1 MSERN
6 PLDDY
11 AEIQGAVGN
20 AEPGRMSA
28 RNPLDGYGLDD
39 YEWDEGKRRENR
51 DKHAIDFAEIRGFD
65 WGSAVYN
72 SSPRHGEHRWMAT
85 GYIGDRLHKVIYT
98 ERGERKRII
107 SLRKTNPRE
116 DRAYAET

>member
-1 MSERN
+1 M
-6 PLDDY
+6 DCDY
-11 AEIQGAVGN
+11 DL
-20 AEPGRMSA
+20 RD
-28 RNPLDGYGLDD
+28 R

-51 DKHAIDFAEIRGFD
+51 DKHSIDFAEIRNFD

-72 SSPRHGEHRWMAT
+72 SSPQHGELRWVAT

-116 DRAYAET
+116 DRVYAET